1 MNTTIQNP
9 VAAVAAM
16 NRPVSVKDIANVLQ
30 FPVGTVGRYLS
41 SSHTAKPG
49 SKAELVKET
58 AAKMGYLNRNQR
70 KQQKAE
76 NRYYR
81 NMPFHSMQE
90 AQDYMRHLRDGGFG
104 NTEIAQRAGV
114 TVVTVRRYIGPTP
127 ADLAKHNRMMGQ
139 KIRAQK
145 NAARK
150 AYVRNKPIL
159 EYNARVE
166 EHNKLKAQVARME
179 AELKPQMPAIEKAA
193 QIQIAFPMIDLKTV
207 QPTALQ

>member
-58 AAKMGYLNRNQR
+58 AAKMGYLNRN
-70 KQQKAE
+70 
-76 NRYYR
+76 YR